1 MYIKQFN
8 NLTMKQLIS
17 NIFLLIVLTLLIC
30 FSHSDGYTQ
39 TIADLPDEALAKSGG
54 AMIDSFS
61 IDYSEKVTV
70 AAERTEDYLPLLKGK
85 KVAVV
90 ANHTTLIKKT
100 HLIDSLLSLDIVIK
114 KIFAPEH
121 GFRGTADAGENIDN
135 YIDAKTGL
143 QVISLYGNRKKPRA
157 GDLAA
162 LDIVLF
168 DIQDVGVRFYTYIS
182 TLHYVMEACAEKNV
196 ELLILDR
203 PNPNG
208 FYVDGPVLDMKY
220 KSFVGMHPV
229 ALVHGMTIAEYALM
243 INGQGWLKD
252 SIKCDLKYILCENY
266 THKTLY
272 KLPVKPSP
280 NLPDM
285 TAVFLY
291 PTLGLFEGTFISIGR
306 GTDFP
311 FQVIGHPDLK
321 NTSIA
326 LQFSFKPQSM
336 QGATNPKF
344 KDIKCFGYDLRENVE
359 EFIIERK
366 KLYLD
371 LLIKVY
377 DNIEVQENFFNP
389 FFYNLTGNSE
399 LKEQIQN
406 QVNEENIRQ
415 SWENELKEFKRIRKE
430 YLLYD
435 DFEY

>member
-1 MYIKQFN
+1 
-8 NLTMKQLIS
+8 MKQLIS

-54 AMIDSFS
+54 AKIDSFS

-70 AAERTEDYLPLLKGK
+70 AAERTEAYLPLLKGK
-85 KVAVV
+85 RVAVV

-100 HLIDSLLSLDIVIK
+100 HLIDSLLSLGIVIK

-182 TLHYVMEACAEKNV
+182 TLHYVMEACAENNV

-336 QGATNPKF
+336 QGAANPKF

-377 DNIEVQENFFNP
+377 DNIEDKENFFNP

>member
-1 MYIKQFN
+1 MPAFN
-8 NLTMKQLIS
+8 NFVIIKYFRMKSIIS
-17 NIFLLIVLTLLIC
+17 LLFSVLFIIWVESL
-30 FSHSDGYTQ
+30 
-39 TIADLPDEALAKSGG
+39 
-54 AMIDSFS
+54 FS
-61 IDYSEKVTV
+61 IKYSEVTV
-70 AAERTEDYLPLLKGK
+70 AAERTEAYLPLLKGK
-85 KVAVV
+85 RVAVV
-90 ANHTTLIKKT
+90 ANHTTLIKKA
-100 HLIDSLLSLDIVIK
+100 HLVDSLLSLGIVIK

-121 GFRGTADAGENIDN
+121 GFRGTAGAGEHINN
-135 YIDAKTGL
+135 YIDKKTGL

-182 TLHYVMEACAEKNV
+182 TLHYVMEACAENNV

-208 FYVDGPVLDMKY
+208 FYIDGPVLDLEY

-229 ALVHGMTIAEYALM
+229 ALVYGMTIAEYALM

-280 NLPDM
+280 NLPNM

-311 FQVIGHPDLK
+311 FQVIGHPGLK
-321 NTSIA
+321 DTSIA

-377 DNIEVQENFFNP
+377 DNIEDKENIFNT
-389 FFYNLTGNSE
+389 FFYKLAGNSE